1 MPSFR
6 SPYGIKSIR
15 KRTEKSLSK
24 CAAPS
29 SSASPVPT
37 LTGKK
42 STTYCRRKEQILV
55 DLIIQW
61 WNLNLLWMRHSWIAS
76 PLTSEPHWCRMR
88 IHVLLVFWQHGI
100 TSWYRRSRQT
110 LFVFC
115 KWVDYS
121 FKDQFIH
128 MSSVLLKLTK
138 KQKQKTKQYARTIIK
153 PLNSVTIWSFAAG
166 WKVISN
172 RKQLSGNDNQRGVEW
187 LVLH

>member
-1 MPSFR
+1 MKTRVRRMNSVGGWSTHWEPMGWRFDKRLSDRWRRHCSAFAPPVVSASLQTVTGKPSSSWLSSFMPSFR

-61 WNLNLLWMRHSWIAS
+61 WNLNLLWMGHSWIVS

-88 IHVLLVFWQHGI
+88 IHVLLVFLAAWNHFLV
-100 TSWYRRSRQT
+100 QT
-110 LFVFC
+110 ESPDALC
-115 KWVDYS
+115 
-121 FKDQFIH
+121 
-128 MSSVLLKLTK
+128 LL
-138 KQKQKTKQYARTIIK
+138 QMGR
-153 PLNSVTIWSFAAG
+153 
-166 WKVISN
+166 
-172 RKQLSGNDNQRGVEW
+172 
-187 LVLH
+187 LHF